1 MNIHQGPHPGMK
13 VDWALAR
20 LKRIETPVLNDE
32 EDWSL
37 AHLPAGGKHLSS
49 LLIFCFILGFL
60 QSSLYSFP
68 SWFVP

>member
-20 LKRIETPVLNDE
+20 LKRIEIPVLNDE

-37 AHLPAGGKHLSS
+37 AHLPAGGIYPL
-49 LLIFCFILGFL
+49 C
-60 QSSLYSFP
+60 
-68 SWFVP
+68 